1 MPRQLIE
8 LAWSCK
14 EFFPVQE
21 IPNMLQEM
29 MPLLNPEVSCTLIRQ
44 LSLMGPGLADT
55 FTRGCDIILL
65 PSGLPTSHFPSPI
78 SSNDRKLQLNSDVD
92 VSFGVDRRVYR
103 ETHDLQHRRNGV

>member
-1 MPRQLIE
+1 MLRQLIE

-29 MPLLNPEVSCTLIRQ
+29 MPLLNPEASCMPIGQ
-44 LSLMGPGLADT
+44 ISLMTSDLADT

-65 PSGLPTSHFPSPI
+65 PPDLPTPHFPSPI
-78 SSNDRKLQLNSDVD
+78 SSNGRRLQLHSNVD